1 MEGALNRGGRLDRR
15 RKEPETASV
24 ETREEKRSFEAN
36 FAFLKLNL
44 LKVTVV
50 VFPPV

>member
-1 MEGALNRGGRLDRR
+1 MEGALNRGGSFGRR
-15 RKEPETASV
+15 RKKSETVGV

-44 LKVTVV
+44 LKLQ
-50 VFPPV
+50 